1 MKRFLK
7 IVLVL
12 LFTLGLTNCEKDD
25 ICDPNLTTTP
35 RLVIEF
41 YSQQNQSVLRSVT
54 NLSVKSP
61 DVTGAMLF
69 NGVSKIEIPL
79 KTFQNNTT
87 FEFTLNS
94 TATDGTINKD
104 TLHFNYTT
112 QDIYVSRACGFKT
125 NYDLSQTV
133 GAQIVTDE
141 DNWIKNKTIIKTK
154 IESENDVHIKLFF

>member
-12 LFTLGLTNCEKDD
+12 LFAFGLTNCEKDD

-125 NYDLSQTV
+125 NYNLSQNS
-133 GAQIVTDE
+133 GIQIVTDE